1 MTNNKYKIINFIKS
15 NLLIVFFL
23 PVIINTLLNIFDETN
38 LKILNEISFAKF
50 GSFILGTLFF
60 IYLSNVLNSQYLLG
74 GKSIG
79 LVLFLTSY
87 FIFDT
92 VLLFISKNFNF
103 KFTFMFVS
111 LLWCV
116 FIIYKTKNIV
126 EITKILLLFF
136 VYRTFNSLFFAEIA
150 NNSNYQEL
158 NTDVP
163 AQWFGIASMIFEENY
178 FYALENNLI
187 EGQGLLPSYIQALM
201 LEIGFNLENFQFIQI
216 NSYLFLTFTILLISD
231 LKISKKNKIASSIFF
246 IAIMINN
253 DWLEYLMLNS
263 LMIEGIVSFLI
274 SVYLY
279 NFIQMYKRN
288 NIKSFLFFV
297 SFGGMVLTKN
307 FISIISLM
315 LIISSI
321 FLLKKNLFLVGSFI
335 IYGFNLC
342 YQKVYFSQ
350 LQSVAYTSEIDF
362 KDLLLDF
369 IYLRDLNFTNIR
381 NIFEQFLIDK
391 PTTYIVLGFLILNI
405 VSLFKFKVNLQT
417 DELLFFVVLLN
428 YILVNLLYISY
439 WRNVEFESSYRYI
452 VSCFHLIFLSLI
464 SRFSKFENAK

>member
-1 MTNNKYKIINFIKS
+1 MKDIKYKIISFVKS

-23 PVIINTLLNIFDETN
+23 PVIINTLLNILETAN
-38 LKILNEISFAKF
+38 LEIFNEINFAKF

-60 IYLSNVLNSQYLLG
+60 VYLSNFLNNQYLLG

-92 VLLFISKNFNF
+92 VLLFISKNLNF
-103 KFTFMFVS
+103 KFTFMIVS

-116 FIIYKTKNIV
+116 LIIYKTKSFV
-126 EITKILLLFF
+126 EITKVLLLFF
-136 VYRTFNSLFFAEIA
+136 VYRIFNYLFFSEIA

-163 AQWFGIASMIFEENY
+163 AQWFGIASMIFEKNY

-201 LEIGFNLENFQFIQI
+201 LEIGFSLEKFQFIQI
-216 NSYLFLTFTILLISD
+216 NSYLFLTFTVLLISD
-231 LKISKKNKIASSIFF
+231 LKISKKNKTASSIFF
-246 IAIMINN
+246 IALMINN
-253 DWLEYLMLNS
+253 NWLEYLMLNS
-263 LMIEGIVSFLI
+263 LMLEGIVSFLI

-279 NFIQMYKRN
+279 NFIEMYKRN

-307 FISIISLM
+307 FVSIISLM
-315 LIISSI
+315 LIISSV
-321 FLLKKNLFLVGSFI
+321 FLLRKNVFLVGSFV
-335 IYGFNLC
+335 IYGFYLF
-342 YQKVYFSQ
+342 YQKIYFSQ
-350 LQSVAYTSEIDF
+350 LQNVAYTSEIDF
-362 KDLLLDF
+362 KDLFLDF
-369 IYLRDLNFTNIR
+369 IYLRDLDFTNIR
-381 NIFEQFLIDK
+381 NIIEQFLIDK
-391 PTTYIVLGFLILNI
+391 PTTYVVLGFLVLNTI
-405 VSLFKFKVNLQT
+405 SLFKYKFNLQT
-417 DELLFFVVLLN
+417 DELLFIFILLN

-439 WRNVEFESSYRYI
+439 WRNVEFESSYRYL

-464 SRFSKFENAK
+464 GRFSKFENAK

>member
-1 MTNNKYKIINFIKS
+1 MKDIKYKIISFVKS

-23 PVIINTLLNIFDETN
+23 PIIINTLLNILETAN
-38 LKILNEISFAKF
+38 LEIFNEINFAKF

-60 IYLSNVLNSQYLLG
+60 VYLSNFLNNQYLLG

-92 VLLFISKNFNF
+92 VLLFISKNLNF
-103 KFTFMFVS
+103 KFTFMIVS

-116 FIIYKTKNIV
+116 LIIYKTKSFV
-126 EITKILLLFF
+126 EITKVLLLFF
-136 VYRTFNSLFFAEIA
+136 VYRIFNYLFFSEIA

-163 AQWFGIASMIFEENY
+163 AQWFGIASMIFEKNY

-201 LEIGFNLENFQFIQI
+201 LEIGFSLEKFQFIQI
-216 NSYLFLTFTILLISD
+216 NSYLFLTFTVLLISD
-231 LKISKKNKIASSIFF
+231 LKISKKNKTASSIFF
-246 IAIMINN
+246 IALMINN
-253 DWLEYLMLNS
+253 NWLEYLMLNS
-263 LMIEGIVSFLI
+263 LMLEGIVSFLI

-279 NFIQMYKRN
+279 NFIEMYKRN

-307 FISIISLM
+307 FVSIISLM
-315 LIISSI
+315 LIISSV
-321 FLLKKNLFLVGSFI
+321 FLLRKNVFLVGSFV
-335 IYGFNLC
+335 IYGFYLF
-342 YQKVYFSQ
+342 YQKIYFSQ
-350 LQSVAYTSEIDF
+350 LQNVAYTSEIDF
-362 KDLLLDF
+362 KDLFLDF
-369 IYLRDLNFTNIR
+369 IYLRDLDFTNIR
-381 NIFEQFLIDK
+381 NIIEQFLIDK
-391 PTTYIVLGFLILNI
+391 PTTYVVLGFLVLNTI
-405 VSLFKFKVNLQT
+405 SLFKYKFNLQT
-417 DELLFFVVLLN
+417 DELLFIFILLN

-439 WRNVEFESSYRYI
+439 WRNVEFESSYRYL

-464 SRFSKFENAK
+464 SRFSNFENAK

>member
-1 MTNNKYKIINFIKS
+1 MKDIKYKIISFVKS
-15 NLLIVFFL
+15 NLLIIFTL
-23 PVIINTLLNIFDETN
+23 PVIINTLLNILETAN
-38 LKILNEISFAKF
+38 LEIFNEINFAKF

-60 IYLSNVLNSQYLLG
+60 VYLSNFLNNQYLLG

-92 VLLFISKNFNF
+92 VLLFISKNLNF
-103 KFTFMFVS
+103 KFTFMIVS

-116 FIIYKTKNIV
+116 LIIYKTKSFV
-126 EITKILLLFF
+126 EITKVLLLFF
-136 VYRTFNSLFFAEIA
+136 VYRIFNYLFFSEIA

-163 AQWFGIASMIFEENY
+163 AQWFGIASMIFEKNY

-201 LEIGFNLENFQFIQI
+201 LEIGFSLEKFQFIQI
-216 NSYLFLTFTILLISD
+216 NSYLFLTFTVLLISD
-231 LKISKKNKIASSIFF
+231 LKISKKNKTASSIFF
-246 IAIMINN
+246 IALMINN
-253 DWLEYLMLNS
+253 NWLEYLMLNS
-263 LMIEGIVSFLI
+263 LMLEGIVSFLI

-279 NFIQMYKRN
+279 NFIEMYKRN

-307 FISIISLM
+307 FVSIISLM
-315 LIISSI
+315 LIISSV
-321 FLLKKNLFLVGSFI
+321 FLLRKNVFLVGSFV
-335 IYGFNLC
+335 IYGFYLF
-342 YQKVYFSQ
+342 YQKIYFSQ
-350 LQSVAYTSEIDF
+350 LQNVAYTSEIDF
-362 KDLLLDF
+362 KDLFLDF
-369 IYLRDLNFTNIR
+369 IYLRDLDFTNIR
-381 NIFEQFLIDK
+381 NIIEQFLIDK
-391 PTTYIVLGFLILNI
+391 PTTYVVLGFLVLNTI
-405 VSLFKFKVNLQT
+405 SLFKYKFNLQT
-417 DELLFFVVLLN
+417 DELLFIFILLN

-439 WRNVEFESSYRYI
+439 WRNVEFESSYRYL

-464 SRFSKFENAK
+464 SRFSKFENPK

>member
-1 MTNNKYKIINFIKS
+1 MKYIKYKIISFVKS

-23 PVIINTLLNIFDETN
+23 PVIINTFLNI
-38 LKILNEISFAKF
+38 LKTANQEIFNEINFAKF

-60 IYLSNVLNSQYLLG
+60 VYLSSFLNNQYLLG

-92 VLLFISKNFNF
+92 VLLFISKSLNF
-103 KFTFMFVS
+103 KFTFMIVS

-116 FIIYKTKNIV
+116 LIIYKTKSFV
-126 EITKILLLFF
+126 EITKVLLLFF
-136 VYRTFNSLFFAEIA
+136 VYRIFNYLFFSEIA

-163 AQWFGIASMIFEENY
+163 AQWFGIASMIFEKNY

-201 LEIGFNLENFQFIQI
+201 LEIGFSLEKFQFIQI
-216 NSYLFLTFTILLISD
+216 NSYLFLTFTVLLISD
-231 LKISKKNKIASSIFF
+231 LKISKKNKTASSIFF
-246 IAIMINN
+246 IALMINN
-253 DWLEYLMLNS
+253 NWLEYLMLNS
-263 LMIEGIVSFLI
+263 LMLEGIVSFLI

-279 NFIQMYKRN
+279 NFIEMYKRN

-307 FISIISLM
+307 FVSIISLM
-315 LIISSI
+315 LIISSV
-321 FLLKKNLFLVGSFI
+321 FMLRKNVFLVGSFV
-335 IYGFNLC
+335 IYGFYLF
-342 YQKVYFSQ
+342 YQKIYFSQ
-350 LQSVAYTSEIDF
+350 LQNVAYTSEIDF
-362 KDLLLDF
+362 KDLFLDF
-369 IYLRDLNFTNIR
+369 IYLRDLDFTNIR
-381 NIFEQFLIDK
+381 NIIEQFLIDK
-391 PTTYIVLGFLILNI
+391 PTTYVVLGFLVLNTI
-405 VSLFKFKVNLQT
+405 SLFKYKFNLQT
-417 DELLFFVVLLN
+417 DELLFIFILLN

-439 WRNVEFESSYRYI
+439 WRNVEFESSYRYL

>member
-1 MTNNKYKIINFIKS
+1 MKDIKYKIISFVKS

-23 PVIINTLLNIFDETN
+23 PIIINTLLNILETAN
-38 LKILNEISFAKF
+38 LEIFNEINFAKF

-60 IYLSNVLNSQYLLG
+60 VYLSNFLNNQYLLG

-92 VLLFISKNFNF
+92 VLLFISKNLNF
-103 KFTFMFVS
+103 KFTFMIVS

-116 FIIYKTKNIV
+116 LIIYKTKSVV

-136 VYRTFNSLFFAEIA
+136 VYRIFNYLFFSEIA

-163 AQWFGIASMIFEENY
+163 AQWFGIASMIFEKNY

-201 LEIGFNLENFQFIQI
+201 LEIGFSLEKFQFIQI
-216 NSYLFLTFTILLISD
+216 NSYLFLTFTVLLISD
-231 LKISKKNKIASSIFF
+231 LKISKKNKTASSIFF
-246 IAIMINN
+246 IALMINN
-253 DWLEYLMLNS
+253 NWLEYLMLNS
-263 LMIEGIVSFLI
+263 LMLEGIVSFLI

-279 NFIQMYKRN
+279 NFIEMYKRN

-307 FISIISLM
+307 FVSIISLM
-315 LIISSI
+315 LIISSV
-321 FLLKKNLFLVGSFI
+321 FLLRKNVFLVGSFV
-335 IYGFNLC
+335 IYGFYLF
-342 YQKVYFSQ
+342 YQKIYFSQ
-350 LQSVAYTSEIDF
+350 LQNVAYTSEIDF
-362 KDLLLDF
+362 KDLFLDF
-369 IYLRDLNFTNIR
+369 IYLRDLDFTNIR
-381 NIFEQFLIDK
+381 NIIEQFLIDK
-391 PTTYIVLGFLILNI
+391 PTTYVILGFLVLNTLCLI
-405 VSLFKFKVNLQT
+405 KYKFNLQT
-417 DELLFFVVLLN
+417 DELLFIFILLN

-439 WRNVEFESSYRYI
+439 WRNVEFESSYRYL

>member
-1 MTNNKYKIINFIKS
+1 MKDIKYKIISFVKS
-15 NLLIVFFL
+15 NLLIIFTL
-23 PVIINTLLNIFDETN
+23 PVIINTLLNILETAN
-38 LKILNEISFAKF
+38 LEIFNEINFAKF

-60 IYLSNVLNSQYLLG
+60 VYLSSFLNNQYLLG

-92 VLLFISKNFNF
+92 VLLFISKSLNF
-103 KFTFMFVS
+103 KFTFMIVS

-116 FIIYKTKNIV
+116 LIIYKTKSFV
-126 EITKILLLFF
+126 EITKVLLLFF
-136 VYRTFNSLFFAEIA
+136 VYRIFNYLFFSEIA

-163 AQWFGIASMIFEENY
+163 AQWFGIASMIFEKNY

-201 LEIGFNLENFQFIQI
+201 LEIGFSLEKFQFIQI
-216 NSYLFLTFTILLISD
+216 NSYLFLTFTVLLISD
-231 LKISKKNKIASSIFF
+231 LKISKKNKTASSIFF
-246 IAIMINN
+246 IALMINN
-253 DWLEYLMLNS
+253 NWLEYLMLNS
-263 LMIEGIVSFLI
+263 LMLEGIVSFLI

-279 NFIQMYKRN
+279 NFIEMYKRN

-307 FISIISLM
+307 FVSIISLM
-315 LIISSI
+315 LIISSV
-321 FLLKKNLFLVGSFI
+321 FLLRKNVFLVGSFV
-335 IYGFNLC
+335 IYGFYLF
-342 YQKVYFSQ
+342 YQKIYFSQ
-350 LQSVAYTSEIDF
+350 LQNVAYTSEIDF
-362 KDLLLDF
+362 KDLFLDF
-369 IYLRDLNFTNIR
+369 IYLRDLDFTNIR
-381 NIFEQFLIDK
+381 NIIEQFLIDK
-391 PTTYIVLGFLILNI
+391 PTTYVVLGFLVLNTI
-405 VSLFKFKVNLQT
+405 SLFKYKFNLQT
-417 DELLFFVVLLN
+417 DELLFIFILLN

-439 WRNVEFESSYRYI
+439 WRNVEFESSYRYL

>member
-60 IYLSNVLNSQYLLG
+60 IYLSNVLDSQYLLG

-116 FIIYKTKNIV
+116 LIIYKTKNIV

-136 VYRTFNSLFFAEIA
+136 VYRTFNYLFFAEIA

-321 FLLKKNLFLVGSFI
+321 FLLRKNLFLVGSFI
-335 IYGFNLC
+335 IYGFNLF

-391 PTTYIVLGFLILNI
+391 PTTYVVLGFLILNI
-405 VSLFKFKVNLQT
+405 VSLFKYKLNLQT

-428 YILVNLLYISY
+428 YILINLLYISY

-464 SRFSKFENAK
+464 SRFSKFENAQ

>member
-1 MTNNKYKIINFIKS
+1 MKDIKHKIISFVKS

-23 PVIINTLLNIFDETN
+23 PVIINTLLNILETAN
-38 LKILNEISFAKF
+38 LEIFNEINFAKF

-60 IYLSNVLNSQYLLG
+60 VYLSNFLNNQYLLG
-74 GKSIG
+74 GKSNG

-92 VLLFISKNFNF
+92 VLLFISKNLNF
-103 KFTFMFVS
+103 KFTFMIVS

-116 FIIYKTKNIV
+116 LIIYKTKSFV
-126 EITKILLLFF
+126 EITKVLLLFF
-136 VYRTFNSLFFAEIA
+136 VYRIFNYLFFSEIA

-163 AQWFGIASMIFEENY
+163 AQWFGIASMIFEKNY

-201 LEIGFNLENFQFIQI
+201 LEIGFSLEKFQFIQI
-216 NSYLFLTFTILLISD
+216 NSYLFLTFTVLLISD
-231 LKISKKNKIASSIFF
+231 LKISKKNKTASSIFF
-246 IAIMINN
+246 IALMINN
-253 DWLEYLMLNS
+253 NWLEYLMLNS
-263 LMIEGIVSFLI
+263 LMLEGIVSFLI

-279 NFIQMYKRN
+279 NFIEMYKRN

-307 FISIISLM
+307 FVSIISLM
-315 LIISSI
+315 LIISSV
-321 FLLKKNLFLVGSFI
+321 FLLRKNVFLVGSFV
-335 IYGFNLC
+335 IYGFYLF
-342 YQKVYFSQ
+342 YQKIYFSQ
-350 LQSVAYTSEIDF
+350 LQNVAYTSEIDF
-362 KDLLLDF
+362 KDLFLDF
-369 IYLRDLNFTNIR
+369 IYLRDLDFTNIR
-381 NIFEQFLIDK
+381 NIIEQFLIDK
-391 PTTYIVLGFLILNI
+391 PTTYVVLGFLVLNTI
-405 VSLFKFKVNLQT
+405 SLFKYKFNLQT
-417 DELLFFVVLLN
+417 DELLFIFILLN

-439 WRNVEFESSYRYI
+439 WRNVEFESSYRYL

>member
-1 MTNNKYKIINFIKS
+1 MKDIKCKIIGFVKS
-15 NLLIVFFL
+15 NLLIVFTL
-23 PVIINTLLNIFDETN
+23 PVIINTLLNILETAN
-38 LKILNEISFAKF
+38 LEIFNEINFAKF

-60 IYLSNVLNSQYLLG
+60 VYLSNFLNNQYLLG

-92 VLLFISKNFNF
+92 VLLFISKNLNF
-103 KFTFMFVS
+103 KFTFMIVS

-116 FIIYKTKNIV
+116 LIIYKTKSFV
-126 EITKILLLFF
+126 EITKVLLLFF
-136 VYRTFNSLFFAEIA
+136 VYRIFNYLFFSEIA

-163 AQWFGIASMIFEENY
+163 AQWFGIASMIFEKNY
-178 FYALENNLI
+178 FYALENNFI

-201 LEIGFNLENFQFIQI
+201 LEIGFSLEKFQFIQI
-216 NSYLFLTFTILLISD
+216 NSYLFLTFTVLLISD
-231 LKISKKNKIASSIFF
+231 LKISKKNKTASSIFF
-246 IAIMINN
+246 IALMINN
-253 DWLEYLMLNS
+253 NWLEYLMLNS
-263 LMIEGIVSFLI
+263 LMLEGIVSFLI

-279 NFIQMYKRN
+279 NFIEMYRRN

-307 FISIISLM
+307 FVSIISLM
-315 LIISSI
+315 LIISSV
-321 FLLKKNLFLVGSFI
+321 FLLRKNVFLVGSFV
-335 IYGFNLC
+335 IYGFYLF
-342 YQKVYFSQ
+342 YQKIYFSQ
-350 LQSVAYTSEIDF
+350 LQNVAYTSEIDF
-362 KDLLLDF
+362 KDLFLDF
-369 IYLRDLNFTNIR
+369 IYLRDLDFTNIR
-381 NIFEQFLIDK
+381 NIIEQFLIDK
-391 PTTYIVLGFLILNI
+391 PTTYVVLGFLVLNTI
-405 VSLFKFKVNLQT
+405 SLFKYKFNLQT
-417 DELLFFVVLLN
+417 DELLFIFISLN

-439 WRNVEFESSYRYI
+439 WRNVEFESSYRYL

>member
-1 MTNNKYKIINFIKS
+1 MKYIKYKIISFVKS
-15 NLLIVFFL
+15 NLLIIFTL
-23 PVIINTLLNIFDETN
+23 PVIINTLLNILETAN
-38 LKILNEISFAKF
+38 LEIFNEINFAKF

-60 IYLSNVLNSQYLLG
+60 VYLSSFLNNQYLLG

-92 VLLFISKNFNF
+92 VLLFISKSLNF
-103 KFTFMFVS
+103 KFTFMIVS

-116 FIIYKTKNIV
+116 LIIYKTKSFV
-126 EITKILLLFF
+126 EITKVLLLFF
-136 VYRTFNSLFFAEIA
+136 VYRIFNYLFFSEIA

-163 AQWFGIASMIFEENY
+163 AQWFGIASMIFEKNY

-201 LEIGFNLENFQFIQI
+201 LEIGFSLEKFQFIQI
-216 NSYLFLTFTILLISD
+216 NSYLFLTFTVLLISD
-231 LKISKKNKIASSIFF
+231 LKISKKNKTASSIFF
-246 IAIMINN
+246 IALMINN
-253 DWLEYLMLNS
+253 NWLEYLMLNS
-263 LMIEGIVSFLI
+263 LMLEGIVSFLI

-279 NFIQMYKRN
+279 NFIEMYKRN

-307 FISIISLM
+307 FVSIISLM
-315 LIISSI
+315 LIISSV
-321 FLLKKNLFLVGSFI
+321 FMLRKNVFLVGSFV
-335 IYGFNLC
+335 IYGFYLF
-342 YQKVYFSQ
+342 YQKIYFSQ
-350 LQSVAYTSEIDF
+350 LQNVAYTSEIDF
-362 KDLLLDF
+362 KDLFLDF
-369 IYLRDLNFTNIR
+369 IYLRDLDFTNIR
-381 NIFEQFLIDK
+381 NIIEQFLIDK
-391 PTTYIVLGFLILNI
+391 PTTYVVLGFLVLNTI
-405 VSLFKFKVNLQT
+405 SLFKYKFNLQT
-417 DELLFFVVLLN
+417 DELLFIFILLN

-439 WRNVEFESSYRYI
+439 WRNVEFESSYRYL